1 MKSLLH
7 SSIAIMLVEFQ
18 GENKRKQED
27 KRNEEKWKQKHDQL
41 EFYFQNNLFGHI
53 LKKPAQ
59 SLFDAWPF
67 LLVHN

>member
-27 KRNEEKWKQKHDQL
+27 KRNEEKWKQKHDQTWI
-41 EFYFQNNLFGHI
+41 LFS
-53 LKKPAQ
+53 K
-59 SLFDAWPF
+59 
-67 LLVHN
+67 